1 MEWGPIVLSIRLALV
16 TTLILYAVGI
26 PLAYWLAYGRARWKV
41 VVEVLVAM
49 PLMLP
54 PTVLGFYLLVLFGR
68 TSPIGRF
75 LETVLHVRL
84 VFTFTGL
91 VVASVVYSLPLM
103 VQTLTSGFASLPAT
117 LMDAAATLGKSR
129 WVTLLRVQLPNM
141 KAALLTGGVLSFAH
155 TIGAF
160 GVVLM
165 VGGNI
170 PGETRVAAI
179 VVYDLVQA
187 LDYTRANVYAAI
199 LFAISFAI
207 LLIVYWLNRRWR
219 VV

>member
-1 MEWGPIVLSIRLALV
+1 MEWGPIVLSIRLAVV
-16 TTLILYAVGI
+16 TTLILYGIGI

-41 VVEVLVAM
+41 IVEVLVAM

-54 PTVLGFYLLVLFGR
+54 PTVLGFYLLVLLGR
-68 TSPIGRF
+68 TSPIGRL
-75 LETVLHVRL
+75 LETLLHVRL

-91 VVASVVYSLPLM
+91 VVASVIYSLPLM
-103 VQTLTSGFASLPAT
+103 VQTLTGGFASLPST

-187 LDYTRANVYAAI
+187 LDYSRANMYAAV
-199 LFAISFAI
+199 LFAISFGI
-207 LLIVYWLNRRWR
+207 LLVVYWLNRRWR
-219 VV
+219 LV